1 MPKAQGLLLALGL
14 PKGKM
19 MRERE
24 SEKEPVEDDG
34 EDYAE
39 TESTPD
45 QLEAAQGLID
55 AVKAKDAEGVVMA
68 YKALKYCCEEED
80 EEEPPSSKPGKY

>member
-1 MPKAQGLLLALGL
+1 MKGLLLALGM
-14 PKGKM
+14 PKGKRA
-19 MRERE
+19 RERE
-24 SEKEPVEDDG
+24 PMGDTMVEDDDADVEG
-34 EDYAE
+34 EAA
-39 TESTPD
+39 TPD

-55 AVKAKDAEGVVMA
+55 AVKAKDPEGVVMA